1 MVKAMNNYGKLLNNL
16 DYLNLTKIK
25 DNLDKYIDLINDKEK
40 NFIDSL
46 YELTNL
52 EVSFVQDKRING
64 SIKVANFPYLK
75 TFDDYDFSFQ
85 PSLNKDKILE
95 LKNLRFIDNTENILF
110 VGSPGVGKTHLA
122 TAIGM
127 EAAKNRKLTY
137 FINCNDLIDNLKRAY
152 NENRLETRIK
162 FYCKYKVLII
172 DEMGFLPIDELG
184 ANILFQLINKR
195 YEKST
200 TIITTNKTFAK
211 WSEIFG
217 DPVIANAILDRLL
230 HHSIVFT
237 MNGRSYRT
245 KNILELNS
253 LTISKE
259 ENDKT

>member
-1 MVKAMNNYGKLLNNL
+1 MNNYGKLLNNL
-16 DYLNLTKIK
+16 DYLNLIKIK
-25 DNLDKYIDLINDKEK
+25 DNLDKYIDLVNDKEK

-75 TFDDYDFSFQ
+75 TFEDYDFSFQ
-85 PSLNKDKILE
+85 PSLNKEKLLE

-127 EAAKNRKLTY
+127 ETTKNRKLTY

-152 NENRLETRIK
+152 NENRLEARIK

-211 WSEIFG
+211 WPEIFG

-237 MNGRSYRT
+237 INGRSYRT
-245 KNILELNS
+245 KNILELNLS
-253 LTISKE
+253 TMSKE
-259 ENDKT
+259 ENNIT